1 MCNFALPNNGENGQA
16 MDRRPVSLSC
26 CEEGPSCEA
35 EGIPGKQKTMKQKF
49 FAASAAPLYINK
61 MEQGWK
67 SNIDLG
73 CDVKTIL
80 RSDRRMK
87 VAKEYQGIFR
97 LDAEAVV
104 DEFLCRDAHYT
115 FVEAALATSPQRR
128 NVHLY
133 EGRHIT
139 CTIRPDGLL
148 RLNFKQL
155 KPETLGN
162 VGSYA
167 LEVANEIQEA
177 LRGLVEEGMI

>member
-1 MCNFALPNNGENGQA
+1 MVNKKRTRVAPEAQYGLRTAGEILQDFLENSN
-16 MDRRPVSLSC
+16 DSLARAHRERSA
-26 CEEGPSCEA
+26 EA
-35 EGIPGKQKTMKQKF
+35 VK
-49 FAASAAPLYINK
+49 
-61 MEQGWK
+61 QGWK
-67 SNIDLG
+67 TNTDLG

-87 VAKEYQGIFR
+87 VGKEYQGIFR

-115 FVEAALATSPQRR
+115 FVEAALAPSPQRR

-139 CTIRPDGLL
+139 CTCSPDGLL

-155 KPETLGN
+155 KPETLSN

-177 LRGLVEEGMI
+177 LRGLVEEV